1 MTRIFI
7 TTLALALVAP
17 TPDQA
22 RDPSAEIKTGV
33 AQSLAEIGCTSDEI
47 EIKGSRYEADDA
59 KCMDG
64 RYDIILDKDFMI
76 VGTKKAHD

>member
-7 TTLALALVAP
+7 PTLARAFIACMSA
-17 TPDQA
+17 QA
-22 RDPSAEIKTGV
+22 REPSAEARAAV

-47 EIKGSRYEADDA
+47 EIKDSRYEAHDA

-64 RYDIILDKDFMI
+64 RYDITLDKDFVI
-76 VGTKKAHD
+76 IGTNKAHD